1 MHIIGIELID
11 GKEHIIK
18 NLRKKGDKLS
28 NGDFFNGWYP
38 FCSYN
43 NSNNANPPEVNSPI
57 TFNVDYDFYKFD
69 SETDKTISVSC
80 IVGKN
85 GSGKSSL
92 LELYYRIINNIGFIF
107 KYFDDYSGCDLIY
120 EYGFSA
126 KLYFSILVNE
136 IEKAGCFEI
145 NNNNLNY
152 ITIPGENRVC
162 LGNVEYN
169 DKNEQEYLYS
179 INNADRKVKVKELEK
194 LFYTV
199 VTNYSMYAFNPENY
213 DKSYYPSGIF
223 HKNDG
228 YVTPIVLLPY
238 RNNLG
243 IIDIENE
250 REIAQQRIIAL
261 QIFLYKKYKAL
272 LLENRKPLK
281 ISYKI
286 STTSEQNKFNYAKIE
301 DNLNYLNDY
310 IDAKYGKKIIPQ
322 TIERGT
328 PWGDTNYNLY
338 YMEIEKA
345 WKNTIYEKY
354 NIEFDKF
361 SIDYDESSIVSEIKN
376 RLLFYLIH
384 KTIKICANYELF
396 IKQLSRHSAAEA
408 AEEIV
413 KHILEDETFITLKIR
428 QCIEYIKEPLPLKKD
443 EDGFYLEMDDFSKD
457 GKNVDFYFLKLPPAI
472 FDTKLF
478 FSDDKNNKIQLSS
491 LSSGELQLLNSYSY
505 VLYHLKNLECNKA
518 LLSKEAEI
526 NYPDYNN
533 IVITFDEAE
542 LYMHPEYQRQFI
554 YKLITAIYN
563 CKFSQ
568 INQIQILIATHSPYI
583 LSDVPVQ
590 NILMLEEGEL
600 KHNSITEQTF
610 GANIYDLLKNQFFM
624 SSPVGE
630 IARLKMNEIIE
641 YTNADDKNE
650 NDKKLIDQYLELVE
664 KFGDS
669 YLRNTLKY
677 MLNKKR

>member
-1 MHIIGIELID
+1 MHIIGIQLID
-11 GKEHIIK
+11 GKDNIIK
-18 NLRKKGDKLS
+18 NLKKKGDKLS
-28 NGDFFNGWYP
+28 DGTSFNGWYP
-38 FCSYN
+38 FCSFGTEKDL
-43 NSNNANPPEVNSPI
+43 SELPKIGSSIQFGVN
-57 TFNVDYDFYKFD
+57 YDFYD
-69 SETDKTISVSC
+69 ISPETKINISVSC

-107 KYFDDYSGCDLIY
+107 KYFDNYSGCDLIY

-126 KLYFSILVNE
+126 KLYFSILVNK
-136 IEKAGCFEI
+136 IEKVGCFEI

-169 DKNEQEYLYS
+169 YKNEQEYLYS

-213 DKSYYPSGIF
+213 NKPYYPSGIF

-238 RNNLG
+238 RNNSG

-250 REIAQQRIIAL
+250 RELAPQRIIAL

-272 LLENRKPLK
+272 LLENRNPLK
-281 ISYKI
+281 ISYKLL
-286 STTSEQNKFNYAKIE
+286 TASEDNNYNYAKIE
-301 DNLNYLNDY
+301 DNLNYLNDF
-310 IDAKYGKKIIPQ
+310 INAKYGKRIIPQ
-322 TIERGT
+322 TIEKGT
-328 PWGDTNYNLY
+328 PWGDTNYNDY

-354 NIEFDKF
+354 NIVFDKF
-361 SIDYDESSIVSEIKN
+361 SIDFVDKSIVSEIKK
-376 RLLFYLIH
+376 RLLFYLIR

-396 IKQLSRHSAAEA
+396 INQLSGHSIAEA
-408 AEEIV
+408 AKNIV

-428 QCIEYIKEPLPLKKD
+428 QCIEYIKNPPPLKMD
-443 EDGFYLEMDDFSKD
+443 EDGFYLEMNDFPED
-457 GKNVDFYFLKLPPAI
+457 GKNVDFYFMKLPPAI

-478 FSDDKNNKIQLSS
+478 FSNDKNNKIQLSS
-491 LSSGELQLLNSYSY
+491 LSSGELQLLNSFSY

-518 LLSKEAEI
+518 LLSKESEI

-542 LYMHPEYQRQFI
+542 LYMHPEYQRKFL
-554 YKLITAIYN
+554 YKLIDAIYKCN
-563 CKFSQ
+563 FERIK
-568 INQIQILIATHSPYI
+568 QIQILIATHSPYI
-583 LSDVPVQ
+583 LSDVPIQ
-590 NILMLEEGEL
+590 NLLMLEDGE
-600 KHNSITEQTF
+600 KKDNKVTEQTF

-624 SSPVGE
+624 SAPVGE
-630 IARLKMNEIIE
+630 IARVRINKIIE
-641 YTNADDKNE
+641 YANSNSISE
-650 NDKKLIDQYLELVE
+650 ELDYNKIVE
-664 KFGDS
+664 LLGDS
-669 YLRNTLKY
+669 YLRNSLKY
-677 MLNKKR
+677 MLGKKKGGK

>member
-1 MHIIGIELID
+1 
-11 GKEHIIK
+11 
-18 NLRKKGDKLS
+18 
-28 NGDFFNGWYP
+28 
-38 FCSYN
+38 
-43 NSNNANPPEVNSPI
+43 
-57 TFNVDYDFYKFD
+57 
-69 SETDKTISVSC
+69 
-80 IVGKN
+80 
-85 GSGKSSL
+85 
-92 LELYYRIINNIGFIF
+92 
-107 KYFDDYSGCDLIY
+107 
-120 EYGFSA
+120 
-126 KLYFSILVNE
+126 
-136 IEKAGCFEI
+136 
-145 NNNNLNY
+145 
-152 ITIPGENRVC
+152 
-162 LGNVEYN
+162 
-169 DKNEQEYLYS
+169 
-179 INNADRKVKVKELEK
+179 
-194 LFYTV
+194 
-199 VTNYSMYAFNPENY
+199 
-213 DKSYYPSGIF
+213 
-223 HKNDG
+223 
-228 YVTPIVLLPY
+228 
-238 RNNLG
+238 
-243 IIDIENE
+243 
-250 REIAQQRIIAL
+250 
-261 QIFLYKKYKAL
+261 
-272 LLENRKPLK
+272 
-281 ISYKI
+281 
-286 STTSEQNKFNYAKIE
+286 
-301 DNLNYLNDY
+301 
-310 IDAKYGKKIIPQ
+310 
-322 TIERGT
+322 
-328 PWGDTNYNLY
+328 
-338 YMEIEKA
+338 MEIEKA

-361 SIDYDESSIVSEIKN
+361 TIDYDESSIVSEIKN
-376 RLLFYLIH
+376 RLLFYLVH

-396 IKQLSRHSAAEA
+396 IKQLSRLSAAEA
-408 AEEIV
+408 AKEIV
-413 KHILEDETFITLKIR
+413 KHISEDKTFITLKIR

-491 LSSGELQLLNSYSY
+491 LSSGELQLLNSFSY

-563 CKFSQ
+563 CNFTQ

-590 NILMLEEGEL
+590 NILMLEEGEI

-641 YTNADDKNE
+641 YANADDKNE
-650 NDKKLIDQYLELVE
+650 NDKKIIEQYLELVE